1 MTLEEFLLMILAW
14 VIGSVLSA
22 IILGVMADKYV
33 LKKIFKNQDVQNL
46 LQLLKDARDYLKKI
60 QENQKQKHK

>member
-1 MTLEEFLLMILAW
+1 MTFEEFLLMILAW

-33 LKKIFKNQDVQNL
+33 LKKIFQNQDVQNL

-60 QENQKQKHK
+60 QENQK

>member
-1 MTLEEFLLMILAW
+1 LTLEEFLLMILAW

-22 IILGVMADKYV
+22 IILGIMADKYV
-33 LKKIFKNQDVQNL
+33 LKKIFQNQDVQNL

-60 QENQKQKHK
+60 QENQK